1 MPIRVLIVDDDL
13 AFREG
18 IARELTRRGYEV
30 AGVAGTLAEAHAALE
45 ALDPDAV
52 LLDVNLP
59 DGNGLVFA
67 GEVRPRA
74 RILLTSTDA
83 DSAPARLVER
93 SGATGFV
100 AKTDLLGA
108 DLGRYLG
115 PAG

>member
-1 MPIRVLIVDDDL
+1 MESGSAAMSRAAAYIGQGNAISALSR
-13 AFREG
+13 
-18 IARELTRRGYEV
+18 ARPRMMMRAGLT
-30 AGVAGTLAEAHAALE
+30 
-45 ALDPDAV
+45 
-52 LLDVNLP
+52 
-59 DGNGLVFA
+59 FA
-67 GEVRPRA
+67 GQLRPRA

-83 DSAPARLVER
+83 DAAPARLVQR